1 MLDSLLN
8 LSIQVAEVLLRKIPR
23 ICPYFRVSQKK
34 ILQGEP
40 VLETKTLI
48 CIQVKR
54 SDLFHHCRNTLPRDY
69 FMSTHRSAHRSTTH
83 RFLHIYTFA
92 VTIDFI
98 IFSLDVFGLKLLI
111 LYNDV
116 HCESPLP
123 PPDIFWQ
130 ANT

>member
-23 ICPYFRVSQKK
+23 ICPYFRVSPKNKYFRVSQS
-34 ILQGEP
+34 LRQ
-40 VLETKTLI
+40 KTL
-48 CIQVKR
+48 IQVKR

>member
-8 LSIQVAEVLLRKIPR
+8 LSIQGAEVLLRKIPR
-23 ICPYFRVSQKK
+23 ICPYFRVSQC
-34 ILQGEP
+34 LRQ
-40 VLETKTLI
+40 KTLI
-48 CIQVKR
+48 CLQVKR

-116 HCESPLP
+116 HCECPLP